1 MNEDL
6 RCVCC
11 TYVCMCEGRLY
22 VCEESTQCVCCMCEG
37 RLYVCVRVM
46 CSGTATLHYTYVAY
60 TECVYVCC
68 KKVLEWGGS
77 CVCLW
82 TCVVCVQG
90 WWHIAPKTESV
101 CGDTRVGVEGA
112 DSKVC

>member
-11 TYVCMCEGRLY
+11 TYVRMCEGRLYVCEESTQCVCCMCGGRLY

-68 KKVLEWGGS
+68 KKVLG
-77 CVCLW
+77 
-82 TCVVCVQG
+82 
-90 WWHIAPKTESV
+90 
-101 CGDTRVGVEGA
+101 
-112 DSKVC
+112 